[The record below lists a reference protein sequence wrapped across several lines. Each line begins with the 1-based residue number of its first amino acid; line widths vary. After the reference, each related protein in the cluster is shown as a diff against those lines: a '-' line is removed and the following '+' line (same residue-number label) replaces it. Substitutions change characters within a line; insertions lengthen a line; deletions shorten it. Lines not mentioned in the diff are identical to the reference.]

1 MILGLCVTV
10 LGKPCKTFHC
20 SYRKKE
26 YASAQESGS
35 NPLKIS
41 ALIITMDAH
50 DMYRLGMISKSELK
64 RRQQERARAQFEM
77 MENCDNGN
85 FFPAQFHGMLLH
97 CRSWG
102 LLWRK
107 PMLKES
113 LWSFSIRNA
122 GGIIT
127 GVGTAQLSL
136 GLWFCLGIGISAIV
150 LGALTATGFCVD
162 ECCCSISAEQ
172 DSNPVEVQR
181 EGTLGSPATSHQPY
195 WVSELWQQYISTP

>member
-127 GVGTAQLSL
+127 GVGTAQSWPLVL
-136 GLWFCLGIGISAIV
+136 PWNWYIGNSTGCPHCNRI
-150 LGALTATGFCVD
+150 LCWRMLLFHLCWTGF
-162 ECCCSISAEQ
+162 
-172 DSNPVEVQR
+172 
-181 EGTLGSPATSHQPY
+181 
-195 WVSELWQQYISTP
+195 